1 MTLETLYLNE
11 GIKVSIEAKW
21 TGFSTCLVRRAVWW
35 NGETQ
40 TVFEKPYDDSMTNE
54 EFVHT
59 AVSRYAAS
67 ILQEVNDE
75 RGVD

>member
-1 MTLETLYLNE
+1 MTLETLYFNP
-11 GIKVSIEAKW
+11 GIKVSVETKRACL
-21 TGFSTCLVRRAVWW
+21 SNDLVRRAVWW

-40 TVFEKPYDDSMTNE
+40 TVFEKPYDSMTDE

-67 ILQEVNDE
+67 ILQEVK
-75 RGVD
+75 R